1 MEQLIILISKF
12 LAHLLIAYF
21 PLNILISFSV
31 ALILFLIFKRKNS
44 SI

>member
-12 LAHLLIAYF
+12 LAHLLVAYF
-21 PLNILISFSV
+21 PLNVLISLSV
-31 ALILFLIFKRKNS
+31 ALILFLIFERKNS